1 MDAVKNL
8 NGTVWVFASLL
19 IAMVIIQA
27 LLFLRLALNFNKKNN
42 LASKAEI
49 VSAAR
54 TGAVSVFGPAVS
66 VVVVALSLIAMVGSG
81 ATFMRCGVIGA
92 PGWELLMA
100 NTSAEAAGVSFGTP
114 EFTENIFVLCLFGMT
129 FASAPYFI
137 NTMITLKPM
146 DLAVKKAASNE
157 SKGKPS
163 FLPVL
168 GNAAMMGIMGYSLYD
183 YIIAP
188 TKLTGLLVSGVV
200 SFILMKIAAKT
211 GKRWLGDFNMAFA
224 MVFGMAAAQIMSTIL

>member
-1 MDAVKNL
+1 M
-8 NGTVWVFASLL
+8 
-19 IAMVIIQA
+19 
-27 LLFLRLALNFNKKNN
+27 LFR
-42 LASKAEI
+42 S
-49 VSAAR
+49 
-54 TGAVSVFGPAVS
+54 
-66 VVVVALSLIAMVGSG
+66 
-81 ATFMRCGVIGA
+81 FMRCGVIGA

-100 NTSAEAAGVSFGTP
+100 NTSAEAAGVSFGSP
-114 EFTENIFVLCLFGMT
+114 EFTESIFVLCLFGMT
-129 FASAPYFI
+129 FASAPYFL

-183 YIIAP
+183 YLIDP
-188 TKLTGLLVSGVV
+188 NKLTGLLVSGVV
-200 SFILMKIAAKT
+200 SFILMKVAAKT

-224 MVFGMAAAQIMSTIL
+224 MVFGLAAAQIMSTIL